1 VRLGEAWVE
10 MLLRDAK
17 YKRDLKSVERQT
29 STAVSRMASSF
40 KRLGGAIAGAF
51 SAYTITKFVSTA
63 ISAAS
68 NLEEV
73 TNKFNVVFRGRTPL
87 AEQWAE
93 TLRKSYLMSER
104 EAKQYLSSMQD
115 LLVPMGMAADA
126 AGKLAFEIT
135 KLSADLGSFNNL
147 PTAQVMADIQ
157 SALVG
162 NYETMKK
169 YGVVLNVAA
178 VQEKAL
184 AMGLANTKKEL
195 TAAQKAQAAYALIVQ
210 GSQAA
215 IGDVARSSDSYANT
229 LKNLKAATEDLA
241 SSLGDI
247 LLPTATEGVS
257 ILTKIVREFDDIVK
271 ERRKKWAATPLEM
284 RAASLEMQIARIE
297 EHAKD
302 KDGFLWRWLGQ
313 RGLKKLPKLREEL
326 AEVRKELR
334 AIEEDRTKKAPPRIA
349 ITVHPGGIAWGNK
362 TFPGN
367 LGMPAEPVL
376 GRTYGLP
383 NVAAMMAGTKLGLQ
397 GQMGPLDQLER
408 SLELVSSQRKA
419 SEMALIVDTRK
430 TLDAMVALTERT
442 AEAMQQNFSDLFF
455 DAMKG
460 KFKDLGDYAT
470 AFLNSFERALA
481 DVMGQFMTQKLFG
494 KEMKG
499 GGLVDK
505 AVATFVDFFG
515 AKKAGTKKRAAGG
528 IIPEPVFGI
537 GASGQTYTFGEN
549 GPETVVPG
557 VRGLQSGAG
566 SVVNITINAVD
577 ASSFAD
583 LAKRNPGAIVAPVM
597 EALNQGNLG
606 LRNSIRR
613 VV

>member
-1 VRLGEAWVE
+1 MRLGEAWVE

-17 YKRDLKSVERQT
+17 YKRDLKSVEKQT
-29 STAVSRMASSF
+29 NMAVSRMASSF

-51 SAYTITKFVSTA
+51 AVYKVVNFVRSSLDAYAKQERA
-63 ISAAS
+63 
-68 NLEEV
+68 
-73 TNKFNVVFRGRTPL
+73 
-87 AEQWAE
+87 
-93 TLRKSYLMSER
+93 ER
-104 EAKQYLSSMQD
+104 ELTEAMKHRGVYTQQ
-115 LLVPMGMAADA
+115 
-126 AGKLAFEIT
+126 AFEHL
-135 KLSADLGSFNNL
+135 KDYA
-147 PTAQVMADIQ
+147 
-157 SALVG
+157 SALQKASVFG
-162 NYETMKK
+162 DEQIL
-169 YGVVLNVAA
+169 VVQRML
-178 VQEKAL
+178 VQFGAEGKMLDQLTKATIDL
-184 AMGLANTKKEL
+184 ATAKRMDL
-195 TAAQKAQAAYALIVQ
+195 TAAADLVAK
-210 GSQAA
+210 A
-215 IGDVARSSDSYANT
+215 IGSSTNALSRYGIVVEG
-229 LKNLKAATEDLA
+229 AAGSTE
-241 SSLGDI
+241 
-247 LLPTATEGVS
+247 
-257 ILTKIVREFDDIVK
+257 
-271 ERRKKWAATPLEM
+271 
-284 RAASLEMQIARIE
+284 RAASLVKNTEKIFGGSARAALNTYEGAIRQISMAWGDMKEKLAAPLADIIRQISPSIVEIAERMGKWLEENKELTKSRILETLHAIEITFKGIAAAIRDIKAAWDAAR
-297 EHAKD
+297 AV
-302 KDGFLWRWLGQ
+302 WNWLD
-313 RGLKKLPKLREEL
+313 RTLPKNPVPLPGYKPPAQWSGSVGYFHSGE
-326 AEVRKELR
+326 A
-334 AIEEDRTKKAPPRIA
+334 KAPPRIA

-367 LGMPAEPVL
+367 LSMPTEPVL

-383 NVAAMMAGTKLGLQ
+383 DVAAMMAGTKLGLQ
-397 GQMGPLDQLER
+397 GQMGPLDQLEK

-430 TLDAMVALTERT
+430 TMDAMVALTERT

-505 AVATFVDFFG
+505 AVAKFVDFFG
-515 AKKAGTKKRAAGG
+515 AKKAGAKKQAAGG

>member
-1 VRLGEAWVE
+1 MRLGEAWVE

-17 YKRDLKSVERQT
+17 YKRDLKSVEKQT
-29 STAVSRMASSF
+29 NMSVSRMASSF

-51 SAYTITKFVSTA
+51 SAYTISRFASSA

-73 TNKFNVVFRGRTPL
+73 SNKFNVVFRGQTSL
-87 AEQWAE
+87 AEQWAK
-93 TLRKSYLMSER
+93 TLQKGYLMSGR

-126 AGKLAFEIT
+126 ASRLSFEIT
-135 KLSADLGSFNNL
+135 KLAADLGSFNNL

-169 YGVVLNVAA
+169 YGVVLNATV

-184 AMGLANTKKEL
+184 AMGLASTRREL
-195 TAAQKAQAAYALIVQ
+195 TAAQRAQAAYDLIVQ

-229 LKNLKAATEDLA
+229 MKKLEAATEDLSA
-241 SSLGDI
+241 SLGDI

-257 ILTKIVREFDDIVK
+257 VLANLVRKLDDIVK
-271 ERRKKWAATPLEM
+271 ERRKERVPTPLEV

-313 RGLKKLPKLREEL
+313 RGLRKLPKLREEL
-326 AEVRKELR
+326 AEVRRELA
-334 AIEEDRTKKAPPRIA
+334 AIEAERKKSSPRIA

-362 TFPGN
+362 TFPSN

-397 GQMGPLDQLER
+397 GQMGPLDQLEK

-419 SEMALIVDTRK
+419 SETALIVDTRK
-430 TLDAMVALTERT
+430 TMDAMVALTERT

-505 AVATFVDFFG
+505 AIGTVISFFSP
-515 AKKAGTKKRAAGG
+515 KKQAAGG

-557 VRGLQSGAG
+557 VRGLQPGAG